1 MNSEIIMIVLKVL
14 LFFCV
19 GAMFGFLAKYM
30 VDYKIVQMIAAKVRG
45 DILEYDRVRR
55 TQIRESLE
63 SGKSILDSNKK
74 QKDKDNFVSRLYKR
88 IEMTGVSIK
97 FPGFS
102 ESTFIAIV
110 VFLGVALFAIFS
122 ILSALLTGVV
132 VTIAYFIGVWYV
144 LGLICYA
151 RRQNVESQLLQFTNS
166 CASASRQYSSI
177 IDIIGAVYDQFEGAF
192 REALEAC
199 YVEAKTIND
208 QELAFKHLKGKFD
221 STQLAFII
229 DNFVMCSASTG
240 DYYMIATDLSKTVS
254 IYSTSHKKKA
264 ITLRNAKI
272 EVSVMFVIAVVIM
285 YALGTF
291 FENGLSVIFH
301 TTIGNVLLIIMACIF
316 LAGISIK
323 AD

>member
-1 MNSEIIMIVLKVL
+1 MKVEIIMLVMKIL
-14 LFFCV
+14 LFLSI
-19 GAMFGFLAKYM
+19 GTMFGFLAKYM
-30 VDYKIVQMIAAKVRG
+30 VDYKVVSLIVAKVRG
-45 DILEYDRVRR
+45 DILEYDRVKRA
-55 TQIRESLE
+55 QIRASLE
-63 SGKSILDSNKK
+63 ASKSILDQEEK
-74 QKDKDNFVSRLYKR
+74 QRDTPISKIFKR

-102 ESTFIAIV
+102 ETTFIVMTLLVGI
-110 VFLGVALFAIFS
+110 ALFATFS
-122 ILSALLTGVV
+122 IISAFLTGLIIFVAYL
-132 VTIAYFIGVWYV
+132 IAVWYC
-144 LGLICYA
+144 LGLITYM
-151 RRQNVESQLLQFTNS
+151 RKQNVDSQLLQFTNS

-177 IDIIGAVYDQFEGAF
+177 IDIIGAIYDQFEGAF

-199 YVEAKTIND
+199 YVEAKTTNN

-221 STQLAFII
+221 STQLAFTI

-240 DYYMIATDLSKTVS
+240 DYYMTATDLSKTVS
-254 IYSTSHKKKA
+254 IYATSHEKKA

-272 EVSVMFVIAVVIM
+272 EVSVMFVIAGVIM

-291 FENGLSVIFH
+291 FESGLDVIFH
-301 TTIGNVLLIIMACIF
+301 TTIGNLLLIVMVCIF

>member
-1 MNSEIIMIVLKVL
+1 MNIEILMIAMKVL
-14 LFFCV
+14 LFLCV

-30 VDYKIVQMIAAKVRG
+30 IDYKVVSLIVAKIRG
-45 DILEYDRVRR
+45 DILEYDRVKR
-55 TQIRESLE
+55 TQIRASLE
-63 SGKSILDSNKK
+63 SSRSILDQDEKE
-74 QKDKDNFVSRLYKR
+74 KDTPISKLYRR

-102 ESTFIAIV
+102 ETTFICMV
-110 VFLGVALFAIFS
+110 VLVGIALFATLTICS
-122 ILSALLTGVV
+122 SLLTGMLLLL
-132 VTIAYFIGVWYV
+132 AYLVAVWYC
-144 LGLICYA
+144 LGLITYM
-151 RRQNVESQLLQFTNS
+151 RKQNVESQLLQFTNS

-199 YVEAKTIND
+199 YVEAKTTNN
-208 QELAFKHLKGKFD
+208 QELAFMHLKGKFD

-240 DYYMIATDLSKTVS
+240 DYYMTATDLSKTVS
-254 IYSTSHKKKA
+254 IYATSHEKKA

-272 EVSVMFVIAVVIM
+272 EVCVMFVIAGVIM
-285 YALGTF
+285 YALGSF
-291 FENGLSVIFH
+291 FESGLDVIFH
-301 TTIGNVLLIIMACIF
+301 TTIGNLLLIVMISIF